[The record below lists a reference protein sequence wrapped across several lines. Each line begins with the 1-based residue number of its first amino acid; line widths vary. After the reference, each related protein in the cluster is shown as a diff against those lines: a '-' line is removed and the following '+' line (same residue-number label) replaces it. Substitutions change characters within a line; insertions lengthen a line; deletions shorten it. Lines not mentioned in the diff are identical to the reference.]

1 MSDLIDKFE
10 QTETYKL
17 CKSWMI
23 DFDEKEQTYHSIDP
37 RYMSDVSAINAAWM
51 MFQELNK

>member
-23 DFDEKEQTYHSIDP
+23 DFDEEEQTYHSIDP
-37 RYMSDVSAINAAWM
+37 RYMSDVIAINAAWL